1 LINKALYTG
10 VMGKQKVMLGDMP
23 ENLLR
28 LIVGNHVNIEEMRDL
43 FKFVLT
49 SMKGLKEPI
58 SIKEAS
64 VNFLP
69 HIF

>member
-1 LINKALYTG
+1 MINKALYTG

-28 LIVGNHVNIEEMRDL
+28 LIVGNHVNIEEIRDL
-43 FKFVLT
+43 FKFVLM

>member
-10 VMGKQKVMLGDMP
+10 VMGKHKVMLGDMP

-28 LIVGNHVNIEEMRDL
+28 LILGNHVNIEEMRDL
-43 FKFVLT
+43 FKYVLT
-49 SMKGLKEPI
+49 SMKNLKEPI

-64 VNFLP
+64 INFLP

>member
-1 LINKALYTG
+1 
-10 VMGKQKVMLGDMP
+10 MGKQKVMLGDMP

-64 VNFLP
+64 VNVLP